1 MIVRLATEADI
12 PALRELIQLSARELG
27 VGYYSA
33 DQTEGALMGAFGVDS
48 QLIADETYFVV
59 DGGGVLA
66 AAGGWSFR
74 AAPFGGDAMGNAV
87 SERLDPLLEPARIR
101 AFFTH
106 PAFARRGLARQLLAH
121 CEVAATAAG
130 FRRFQLTATLPGGPF
145 YLSQGYRELDH
156 QSFNLPNGAK
166 IGFVAMIKDG
176 LAGSP

>member
-48 QLIADETYFVV
+48 QLIADETYLVADD
-59 DGGGVLA
+59 DGELA

-101 AFFTH
+101 ALFFSPVIRASRVGAAVIGALRGSGDGRGISSVSTDGD
-106 PAFARRGLARQLLAH
+106 FAGGSVLL
-121 CEVAATAAG
+121 VTG
-130 FRRFQLTATLPGGPF
+130 IPG
-145 YLSQGYRELDH
+145 
-156 QSFNLPNGAK
+156 
-166 IGFVAMIKDG
+166 V
-176 LAGSP
+176 GSPELRSAQRCENWVRGDD